1 MLLLFHLCYTLF
13 VGDKMNDIKFDDD
26 IKYMCSGYVGIKSL
40 DDYERKVYILRDA
53 RKFIDAYVEDSDF
66 KDFNFDDFCFQMEKE
81 YSHLEHLQDALLL
94 INAMNG
100 PVDLILLGSG
110 ISVTF
115 IFYPDSS
122 LLSADKYLHHST
134 II

>member
-1 MLLLFHLCYTLF
+1 
-13 VGDKMNDIKFDDD
+13 MNEIKYDDD

-53 RKFIDAYVEDSDF
+53 RKYIDSYVEDSDF
-66 KDFNFDDFCFQMEKE
+66 KDFNFEDFCFQMEKE

-100 PVDLILLGSG
+100 PVDLILL
-110 ISVTF
+110 IKPK
-115 IFYPDSS
+115 IAK
-122 LLSADKYLHHST
+122 LKQKH
-134 II
+134 